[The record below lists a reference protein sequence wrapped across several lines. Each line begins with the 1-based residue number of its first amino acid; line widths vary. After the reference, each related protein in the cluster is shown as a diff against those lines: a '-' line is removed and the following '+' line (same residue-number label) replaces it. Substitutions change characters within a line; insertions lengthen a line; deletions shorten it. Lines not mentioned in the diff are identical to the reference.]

1 MHMLWYVAIAFIGY
15 VRCYQEPISN
25 DSLREFIGKLEAF
38 GHMFKFEGISNRIL
52 LTSYLSQNLGD
63 RNSWSMDRVFEEY
76 KIAVN
81 TNNPVDEFTA
91 AVEAY
96 LRNVRAAQADQKMS
110 NAVTTFNAQLNE
122 RNRMLEK
129 LLKNVYL
136 LGNVYDEEGRMNDV
150 TIFLNNEVGRYTA
163 QIGLISRFYKDTE
176 DYQEQEGLGDQ
187 GIERNNIQ
195 LTSMNNMHT
204 SIVRRSFA
212 GFSARNS
219 YTLWLAMKDIF
230 SETIYVLLH
239 WIHDIKDRYS
249 NVPDYID
256 LLPRIENIERLI
268 ATHEETIN
276 KAHLYSIWNPP
287 KTWGIMQATTSD
299 VLFSTIREIKD
310 IIHTAIVEL
319 IPQAPDA
326 EKDALLMKPADNLDV
341 SIDRHKVN
349 MLEVLQADV
358 ITQEMLSALGATA
371 TALSD
376 RIEDYSNGF
385 HELMRNNTD
394 NMSVDQLKPLVL
406 NAMSLDAR
414 VKEQIMITIKRYMN
428 TRTIEFQIDG
438 VFAES
443 AAIFQISRD
452 FDKIMKRFDYL
463 KNLLMSQTANDL
475 KLNLADIIKLMGEQV
490 DMGLLEL
497 TLFNGKLKE
506 HYGGQLAEAEAVNPL
521 FSAVSHL
528 KNFYGVTTGRV
539 PLADSASQ
547 NGASTDPVPLED
559 SARQNGASTDP
570 VPLAASTRPHVVSSD
585 PVPLAASTRPHGMST
600 GRVPLAATKR
610 PNGVMNAPGNGNS
623 KDTLKKDTKKNE
635 EEEVKMLNASGP
647 TATLYGFALI
657 MTAVLLM

>member
-15 VRCYQEPISN
+15 VRCSQEPISN

-122 RNRMLEK
+122 RNMMLEK

-163 QIGLISRFYKDTE
+163 QLGLISRFYSNTDDYTE
-176 DYQEQEGLGDQ
+176 IEGFGEQRIIQ
-187 GIERNNIQ
+187 INNQIRS
-195 LTSMNNMHT
+195 LHNTSGV
-204 SIVRRSFA
+204 IIYGSFA
-212 GFSARNS
+212 GFSARYS
-219 YTLWLAMKDIF
+219 YARWMAIKDIF
-230 SETIYVLLH
+230 SEAISDLLN

-268 ATHEETIN
+268 ATHEGTIN
-276 KAHLYSIWNPP
+276 KSHLYSIWNPL

-376 RIEDYSNGF
+376 RIEDYSKGF

-394 NMSVDQLKPLVL
+394 NMSVDQLKPLVG

-428 TRTIEFQIDG
+428 TRTTDFIFGG
-438 VFAES
+438 VAS
-443 AAIFQISRD
+443 ALRAIYNISRE

-463 KNLLMSQTANDL
+463 KNLLMGQTVNDL
-475 KLNLADIIKLMGEQV
+475 KITLADIIKLMGEQV
-490 DMGLLEL
+490 DMGLEQL

-506 HYGGQLAEAEAVNPL
+506 LYGGQLAEATTENPL

-528 KNFYGVTTGRV
+528 KNFYISGFYVKASENIV
-539 PLADSASQ
+539 PLMQVPNAVAQ
-547 NGASTDPVPLED
+547 QPPLNGNQLAGGYNAGRL
-559 SARQNGASTDP
+559 
-570 VPLAASTRPHVVSSD
+570 PLAASTRPH
-585 PVPLAASTRPHGMST
+585 
-600 GRVPLAATKR
+600 
-610 PNGVMNAPGNGNS
+610 GVMNAPGNGNS

-635 EEEVKMLNASGP
+635 EEEVKMSNASGP
-647 TATLYGFALI
+647 TATLYGLALN